1 MITRKV
7 HISGL
12 VLSDPSMSEA
22 EIVMRELDAQTPDMA
37 HIKEIIAPPRTGDDR
52 KFIVKGVGGVD
63 PPATR
68 CGSRSPLI
76 GIDDDHARIAP
87 GVVVFAGR
95 AGGGRGGCAAARA
108 HDRRPTA
115 ASIGNGRCAA

>member
-22 EIVMRELDAQTPDMA
+22 EIIMRELDAQTPDIA

-52 KFIVKGVGGVD
+52 KFIVKGVRGVD
-63 PPATR
+63 LPATR
-68 CGSRSPLI
+68 CGSRS
-76 GIDDDHARIAP
+76 AP
-87 GVVVFAGR
+87 NR
-95 AGGGRGGCAAARA
+95 YR
-108 HDRRPTA
+108 
-115 ASIGNGRCAA
+115 